1 MANESAV
8 RETPWQIFSKGLLT
22 ENPSLRQMLG
32 LCPTLAVTTAVTNG
46 LGMGLATTFVL
57 VCSGVVVSLLRKVIP
72 NSVRIPAF
80 ITIIAS
86 FVTLVMMI
94 VEAYLPALNDAL
106 GIYLPLI
113 VVNCIVLGRAEM
125 FASKNGPGA
134 SALDGLGMGVGFT
147 ISLTLMSAVRELL
160 GAGTLLGFQVM
171 PDFIEPMIIMVTP
184 PGGFAVLG
192 VLIAASVWLE
202 QSRARKEGR
211 PVEAAPDSP
220 CDGCAIACGLG
231 DPADPDCTKD
241 AKDAFVDRLEA
252 AVIEAEA
259 APTIVGSEPLPDTP
273 AATTPAATAEGADA

>member
-1 MANESAV
+1 MANEATAKQSAW
-8 RETPWQIFSKGLLT
+8 ENFSKGLLT

-57 VCSGVVVSLLRKVIP
+57 VCSGIAVSLLRKVIP

-86 FVTLVMMI
+86 FVTLTMML

-125 FASKNGPGA
+125 FASKNPPLA
-134 SALDGLGMGVGFT
+134 SAIDGLGMGVGFT
-147 ISLTLMSAVRELL
+147 ISLVLMSAVRELL
-160 GAGTLLGFQVM
+160 GAGTLAGIQVM
-171 PDFIEPMIIMVTP
+171 PEFIEPMIIMVTP

-192 VLIAASVWLE
+192 VLIAASVALE
-202 QSRARKEGR
+202 QHRARKEGR
-211 PVEAAPDSP
+211 PAVVADSP

-231 DPADPDCTKD
+231 DPADPGCARD
-241 AKDAFVDRLEA
+241 AADELVAKVEA
-252 AVIEAEA
+252 ALEEQ
-259 APTIVGSEPLPDTP
+259 PRIVRVEVQGE
-273 AATTPAATAEGADA
+273 EADA